1 MYCQL
6 GYHTLHGSC
15 HDNNCMIVPDIGRGT
30 SLLGTLII
38 STTH

>member
-15 HDNNCMIVPDIGRGT
+15 DNNCMIVPDIGRGT
-30 SLLGTLII
+30 SLLGTIII